1 MRLKGLG
8 RTTAIVLWVVGSV
21 AGLGAP
27 AHSQI
32 QPGINTATL
41 PTAGPRLGDRS
52 DLPRILGDS
61 DAGLYA
67 EIFALQETGRWDQ
80 ADALIR
86 QIDNPILMGH
96 VKFQR
101 YMHPTKYRS
110 SYKELKRWMDA
121 YADHPGAKRV
131 YVLAKKRRP
140 KGWKAPKRP
149 AGVTLGSA
157 KGERPPKSIAQQ
169 RATDIARAKA
179 IAGKRSRAQRREIR
193 QVQRKIRRWVA
204 NGFVTRSLEHLQS
217 KRNTRLFDPV
227 SFDESLAKVAAGY
240 FFWGKDQDA
249 LLVAERAAARS
260 GEVVPIAHWWA
271 GLAAW
276 RLQQYDTAA
285 RHFHA
290 LAASKSASV
299 WSVTA
304 GGYWASRAYLVGGR
318 PERVNDVLRLAAR
331 YPRTFYGLLAV
342 NALGLEPPLDWELPA
357 LNTID
362 RQILM
367 RVPAARRALALIQ
380 IGQVPRAEVEL
391 RRFTG
396 SISPQFARIMI
407 ALAAEARLAD
417 VSYRTAEAV
426 ERRTG
431 RPVDAA
437 LYPMPAWTP
446 EGGFN
451 LDRAFV
457 YAVMRQESKFRTSA
471 KSPAGA
477 RGLMQLMPATAGL
490 MARTRFSGQRRD
502 ELLDPVLNVTL
513 GERYLTHLLGHDGID
528 GNLFYAMTAY
538 NGGPGNMKKWRRKAD
553 YRGDPLLYIE
563 SIPSRETRI
572 FIERVLTNLWIY
584 RYRMDQEPPSLEAV
598 VSGDWPHYVPLDR
611 SSLALAAHGN

>member
-8 RTTAIVLWVVGSV
+8 LTAAFLLLVVCGF
-21 AGLGAP
+21 AGTGAP
-27 AHSQI
+27 ALAQA

-41 PTAGPRLGDRS
+41 PPAGPRLGNRS
-52 DLPRILGDS
+52 DLPRLLGDA
-61 DAGLYA
+61 DARLYA

-86 QIDNPILMGH
+86 QIDDPVLMGH

-121 YADHPGAKRV
+121 YADHPGAARV
-131 YVLAKKRRP
+131 YRLAKKRQP
-140 KGWKAPKRP
+140 KGWKSPKRATGVSLGAARGEHAPK
-149 AGVTLGSA
+149 TF
-157 KGERPPKSIAQQ
+157 AQR

-179 IAGKRSRAQRREIR
+179 KAGKRSRAQRREIR
-193 QVQRKIRRWVA
+193 QVQRQIRHWVA
-204 NGFVTRSLEHLQS
+204 NGYVTRSLKHLQS
-217 KRNTRLFDPV
+217 KRNTRLFDPI

-249 LLVAERAAARS
+249 LRVAERAAARS

-276 RLQQYDTAA
+276 RLHQYDTAA
-285 RHFHA
+285 AHFHA
-290 LAASKSASV
+290 LAASKTASA

-318 PERVNDVLRLAAR
+318 PERVNEVLRIAAR
-331 YPRTFYGLLAV
+331 YLRTFYGLMAV
-342 NALGLEPPLDWELPA
+342 NALGLEPPLEWELPA
-357 LNTID
+357 LNTAD
-362 RQILM
+362 RQILLRM
-367 RVPAARRALALIQ
+367 PAARRALALIQ
-380 IGQVPRAEVEL
+380 IGQQHRAETEL
-391 RRFTG
+391 RRFAG
-396 SISPQFARIMI
+396 SISPQFARIMM
-407 ALAAEARLAD
+407 ALAAEAGLAD

-437 LYPMPAWTP
+437 LYPMPVWTP

-457 YAVMRQESKFRTSA
+457 YAVMRQESKFRASA
-471 KSPAGA
+471 KSPRGA

-490 MARTRFSGQRRD
+490 MARTRFRGARRN

-513 GERYLTHLLGHDGID
+513 GERYLTHLLGHNGID

-538 NGGPGNMKKWRRKAD
+538 NGGPGNLKKWRRKAD

-598 VSGDWPHYVPLDR
+598 VSGDWPVYVPLDR